1 MDKLAIGIQPH
12 APCDEG
18 LNGDLGL
25 PGARRDVDDEA
36 VRLPDNNALKRRAD
50 FFLVIVRKHVRALA
64 SAKDLFRERIE
75 PREAGGVFVRCHRAP
90 Y

>member
-1 MDKLAIGIQPH
+1 MNKLAIGIKPH

-18 LNGDLGL
+18 LDSNLGL

-36 VRLPDNNALKRRAD
+36 VRLPDNDPLKRRAD
-50 FFLVIVRKHVRALA
+50 FFLVIVRKHIRALA
-64 SAKDLFRERIE
+64 SAKDLFRKRIE
-75 PREAGGVFVRCHRAP
+75 PRQAGGVFVRCHHAP